1 MKRPRLV
8 VRAVFIEDGKLLV
21 NDRRSRL
28 SLFGGRV
35 EPAETLKRA
44 LERELK
50 EELGLRA
57 EIGRLVLVVENFF
70 VDDRQRRVHE
80 VGFYFSARRKAAAPE
95 SAWEKGMA
103 PRWLPLA
110 ELQDSLLLPRVLRQH
125 LAQLDAEPAAT
136 RNLVEVDRAAFP
148 DLV

>member
-1 MKRPRLV
+1 MKRLRLI

-28 SLFGGRV
+28 SLFGGKV
-35 EPAETLKRA
+35 EPGETLKRA
-44 LERELK
+44 LERELD

-57 EIGRLVLVVENFF
+57 EIGRLALVVENFF
-70 VDDRQRRVHE
+70 VDERQRRVHE
-80 VGFYFSARRKAAAPE
+80 VGCYFVARRKRTGPE
-95 SAWEKGMA
+95 SAFESGMA

-125 LAQLDAEPAAT
+125 LAQLDDEPAAT
-136 RNLVEVDRAAFP
+136 RHLVEVDRVAFP
-148 DLV
+148 DLL